1 MSRLLTRLTMLNIQF
16 DNIKAD
22 LNVMFAKKRFYIA
35 LFTAVLLFISY
46 RYVPTSVFN
55 TDPAK
60 RERYLADVINHRL
73 EEIRVRHNC
82 DYTAINI
89 FKVSKVTGTEQMDR
103 LYEATGPGKIPLGP
117 VVRDYECEV
126 FKRSFNHLKQRGH
139 VYIPN
144 TEVYT
149 KDTYLAKTLISL
161 GYKSV
166 FYVGIY
172 DLDARLYKMED
183 GCMGF
188 VTYEFSNT
196 TNFTEAELTD
206 MIIEVDLLT
215 PYILKKHGTNI

>member
-1 MSRLLTRLTMLNIQF
+1 MSRLLTRFTMLNIQF

-22 LNVMFAKKRFYIA
+22 LNILFAKKRFYIT
-35 LFTAVLLFISY
+35 LLTLVLLFVSY
-46 RYVPTSVFN
+46 RYVPTSVLN

-60 RERYLADVINHRL
+60 REKYLTDVINHRL

-82 DYTAINI
+82 DYVAINI
-89 FKVSKVTGTEQMDR
+89 FKISKVTGTEQMDR
-103 LYEATGPGKIPLGP
+103 FYEATGPGKIPLGP

-144 TEVYT
+144 TELYT

-188 VTYEFSNT
+188 VTYEFSNVT
-196 TNFTEAELTD
+196 AFTEAQLTD